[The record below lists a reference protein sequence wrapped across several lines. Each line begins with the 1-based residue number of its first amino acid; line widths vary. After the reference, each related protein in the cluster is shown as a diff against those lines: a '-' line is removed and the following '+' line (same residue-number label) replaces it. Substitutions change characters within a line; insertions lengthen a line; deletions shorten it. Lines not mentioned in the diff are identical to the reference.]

1 MPSGCGGEPRNDAE
15 EFTYRPFTFP
25 SNPHNNG
32 DGFMYS
38 SGENFIPPSD
48 VRDAVTGP
56 YQIYDRRIQPMP
68 NPTGIVMPASAQ
80 GWNISTQA
88 IHHPQYDLPVLPAQQ
103 PVTRPSMMSLDMAH
117 VNPADTLLTVLPH
130 GSITPQPHVAP
141 QINLP
146 KRCEWENCGATLLD
160 TSNAGIKK
168 HLRQFHPVADSKI
181 ACCLWCTGSTV
192 CEHTMQL
199 VRGHL
204 DLWFE
209 CSEKMPPLRG
219 HVTREMWTR
228 VGALNRH
235 PTARHWAQIMP
246 LRSSCDS

>member
-1 MPSGCGGEPRNDAE
+1 MRTCPHALSYETPEGTITLKSAAAGRQTTKPPAPSPKKKALLIGINYDTEPRNDAE

-56 YQIYDRRIQPMP
+56 YQIYDTGRIQPMLP
-68 NPTGIVMPASAQ
+68 NPTGIVMPASAR
-80 GWNISTQA
+80 GWNISTA

-103 PVTRPSMMSLDMAH
+103 PVTRPSMMSLDIAH

-130 GSITPQPHVAP
+130 GSIAPHLHVAP
-141 QINLP
+141 QINVP

-160 TSNAGIKK
+160 PTMLVSRNTYVNSIPLLTRRVCA
-168 HLRQFHPVADSKI
+168 
-181 ACCLWCTGSTV
+181 ACGAQAAPSAST
-192 CEHTMQL
+192 L
-199 VRGHL
+199 
-204 DLWFE
+204 
-209 CSEKMPPLRG
+209 CSWSE
-219 HVTREMWTR
+219 V
-228 VGALNRH
+228 
-235 PTARHWAQIMP
+235 I
-246 LRSSCDS
+246 